1 MSATTTGDR
10 KASKN
15 NSTTFLDEYQKL
27 LVSVGGNC
35 GDEAITDGDDGGGD
49 GDNNSSS
56 SSPIGITTI
65 STNDI
70 TSSDTLLIVD
80 VQHDFL
86 PGGTFGVEEG
96 FSILDGVCDL
106 ISKFDSAGKFIVL
119 MCFFSLCETHSLPHT
134 NSLSLSLSLS
144 LCLSL
149 SLSLQ

>member
-27 LVSVGGNC
+27 LVSVGGNS
-35 GDEAITDGDDGGGD
+35 GDEAITNGDDDGGD
-49 GDNNSSS
+49 TTTSSR
-56 SSPIGITTI
+56 SPIGITTI
-65 STNDI
+65 STTDI

-144 LCLSL
+144 LHTTPSL
-149 SLSLQ
+149 LLL

>member
-27 LVSVGGNC
+27 LVSVGGNS
-35 GDEAITDGDDGGGD
+35 GDEAITNGDDDGGD
-49 GDNNSSS
+49 TTTSSR
-56 SSPIGITTI
+56 SPIGITTI
-65 STNDI
+65 STTDI

-106 ISKFDSAGKFIVL
+106 ISKFDSAGTFKYNYI
-119 MCFFSLCETHSLPHT
+119 MFFFFL
-134 NSLSLSLSLS
+134 
-144 LCLSL
+144 
-149 SLSLQ
+149 

>member
-1 MSATTTGDR
+1 MSATTGDR
-10 KASKN
+10 IASNN

-27 LVSVGGNC
+27 LVSVDGNS
-35 GDEAITDGDDGGGD
+35 GDDDGDDTT
-49 GDNNSSS
+49 SSS
-56 SSPIGITTI
+56 SDSSPIGITTI

-106 ISKFDSAGKFIVL
+106 ISKFDSAGTFI
-119 MCFFSLCETHSLPHT
+119 
-134 NSLSLSLSLS
+134 
-144 LCLSL
+144 
-149 SLSLQ
+149 

>member
-1 MSATTTGDR
+1 MSATTGDR
-10 KASKN
+10 SASNN

-35 GDEAITDGDDGGGD
+35 GDEARTDGDDGGGD
-49 GDNNSSS
+49 GDSSSSS

-106 ISKFDSAGKFIVL
+106 ISKFDSAGTFIIIITYCTGGKYRWL
-119 MCFFSLCETHSLPHT
+119 CIAPGCFIFVILLFSL
-134 NSLSLSLSLS
+134 
-144 LCLSL
+144 
-149 SLSLQ
+149 

>member
-1 MSATTTGDR
+1 MSATTGDR
-10 KASKN
+10 SASNN

-27 LVSVGGNC
+27 LVSVGGNS
-35 GDEAITDGDDGGGD
+35 GNQAITDGDHDDDDD
-49 GDNNSSS
+49 GDTSSS

-106 ISKFDSAGKFIVL
+106 ISKFDSAGTFIII
-119 MCFFSLCETHSLPHT
+119 M
-134 NSLSLSLSLS
+134 
-144 LCLSL
+144 
-149 SLSLQ
+149 